1 MLAILLQLGNKC
13 FLKFF
18 KKRRMYKRQGRRFR
32 LRAFGRRTA
41 RRCLF
46 PQGAFVGR
54 RRRLCCGKI
63 CPDNSD
69 TAEAPDRRRK
79 IAARHRPRYV
89 PGTMLSFIRKPAAQP
104 QACSYPADDA
114 RTTDALRMNPCGYAQ
129 RQLTTFFTCS
139 TNMYVQGRAKAS
151 VFPNCADEALRA
163 PHNGPAE

>member
-1 MLAILLQLGNKC
+1 MLAILLQLGNKR

-32 LRAFGRRTA
+32 RRSFRRQTA

-46 PQGAFVGR
+46 PQGVFVGR

-69 TAEAPDRRRK
+69 TAEAPAGRVCAGENAFLCKEACRPTAVLQLSDRRN
-79 IAARHRPRYV
+79 
-89 PGTMLSFIRKPAAQP
+89 
-104 QACSYPADDA
+104 A
-114 RTTDALRMNPCGYAQ
+114 RTTDTLRMHPCGYAQ
-129 RQLTTFFTCS
+129 RQLTTSFTCS
-139 TNMYVQGRAKAS
+139 TDMYVQGRTKAS